1 MTVLDKAIVFA
12 TRAHEGQTRKMS
24 GIPYILHP
32 LEVAAIIATLT
43 DDIDVMAA
51 GILHDT
57 VEDCGVAPEEIR
69 GQFGSHV
76 YQLVLSETEDKLEN
90 RPPADTWLER
100 KTDSL
105 LAIQNTKNIEV
116 KILWLGDKLSNLRSF
131 WKEYLVRG
139 PEIWTHL
146 NQKDPKMQE
155 WYYRSI
161 ADCLHELE
169 GTAAYLEFT
178 VLIENLF
185 GEHENGTGNK

>member
-1 MTVLDKAIVFA
+1 MTVLDRAIVFA

-32 LEVAAIIATLT
+32 LEVASIIGTLT

-57 VEDCGVAPEEIR
+57 IEDCDVTPEEIR
-69 GQFGSHV
+69 AQFGSHV
-76 YQLVLSETEDKLEN
+76 YKLVLSETEDKLEN
-90 RPPADTWLER
+90 RPPADTWYER
-100 KTDSL
+100 KSDSL
-105 LAIQNTKNIEV
+105 LALQHTKNIEV

-161 ADCLHELE
+161 AACLNELE
-169 GTAAYLEFT
+169 GTAAHREFLH
-178 VLIENLF
+178 LINCLF
-185 GEHENGTGNK
+185 GENTDESSNK

>member
-1 MTVLDKAIVFA
+1 MTILDKAIIFA
-12 TRAHEGQTRKMS
+12 THAHEGQTRKMS

-32 LEVAAIIATLT
+32 LEVASIIATMT

-57 VEDCGVAPEEIR
+57 IEDCGVSPEEIR
-69 GQFGSHV
+69 AQFGSHV
-76 YQLVLSETEDKLEN
+76 YKLVLSETEDKLEN

-100 KTDSL
+100 KSDSL
-105 LAIQNTKNIEV
+105 LAIQNTRNIEV

-161 ADCLHELE
+161 AECLGELQ
-169 GTAAYLEFT
+169 GTAAHREFT
-178 VLIENLF
+178 FLIDCLF
-185 GEHENGTGNK
+185 GENANESSNK

>member
-57 VEDCGVAPEEIR
+57 VEDCDVAPEEIR
-69 GQFGSHV
+69 EQFGSHV
-76 YQLVLSETEDKLEN
+76 YKLVLSETEDKLAD
-90 RPPADTWLER
+90 RPAADTWLER

-161 ADCLHELE
+161 LECLPELQ
-169 GTAAYLEFT
+169 GTAAYLEFK
-178 VLIENLF
+178 VLIEGLF
-185 GEHENGTGNK
+185 GENADGTDNK